1 MDNINTQEELA
12 MQLAGEVL
20 PEEEKTALISQF
32 VVFIKGC
39 LIYGVSMPEIRQRFF
54 DEMASKIPVSTTILN
69 YLWDEASEKS
79 SHTLKSLSSQLT
91 PSLKQ
96 TMENIKSST
105 ELEKW
110 PFCIIKASR
119 IGELCRLTLNMEN
132 RGAPV
137 PMTMEIKDLYSQQR
151 FREQFTVSTGMVLDR
166 VKAKAFD
173 SFISGLQIEETKDT
187 GVSVKDMITD
197 VFSRVL
203 GKMISSDSEEEE
215 AEAMKAK
222 GMALSDGVLK
232 FKLSKIKGEF
242 ELKGIKPERLAQS
255 LEDMGAKRVSRG
267 VWTWKKI

>member
-1 MDNINTQEELA
+1 MDNTSTQEELA

-20 PEEEKTALISQF
+20 PEEEKKALLFQF
-32 VVFIKGC
+32 TTYIKSC
-39 LIYGVSMPEIRQRFF
+39 SSSGVGLPEIRQKFF
-54 DEMASKIPVSTTILN
+54 DDIASKIPVSTTMLS
-69 YLWDEASEKS
+69 YLWDEAVEKS
-79 SHTLKSLSSQLT
+79 SRALESVSARLA
-91 PSLKQ
+91 PSLKRS
-96 TMENIKSST
+96 MEDVKSSA
-105 ELEKW
+105 EMEKW
-110 PFCIIKASR
+110 PFRIIKATR
-119 IGELCRLTLNMEN
+119 IGELCRLTLDMEN

-187 GVSVKDMITD
+187 GVSVKDMLTD
-197 VFSRVL
+197 VFTRVL
-203 GKMISSDSEEEE
+203 GKMIQSDSEEEE

-222 GMALSDGVLK
+222 GMALSNGVLK

-255 LEDMGAKRVSRG
+255 LEDMGAERISRG
-267 VWTWKKI
+267 VWTWKKT